1 MADVEE
7 VEEKEVTAEEA
18 VPESQEQETTKDS
31 EEQEQNEPE
40 EEITAKTA
48 EELAESWD
56 EGVFEYQGYH
66 FEAVGILPEGIEGKD
81 LVAQTRSNTEL
92 HLSTYHTEDFPKYSY
107 DDFYAVSNAPTA
119 DVFRC
124 LETGRN
130 YIPGENEL
138 FGYEGEFQP
147 YLKPEAEK
155 IVTEPH
161 NFRIQDND
169 LGAGGPKAKYKANM
183 EAIHLL
189 QTLEKEERLATPE
202 EQESLSRYVGWGGIP
217 QAFEE
222 NNSSWANEY
231 LELKNTLS
239 PEEYSAARA
248 STLNAFY
255 TSPTVIRSMYEAL
268 ENMGLKQGNILEP
281 SCGVGNFMGLIPESM
296 SKANMYGVELDPVSG
311 RIAKQLY
318 QKNKIAV
325 QGFEETNYPD
335 SFFDCVVGNVP
346 FGAYQVSD
354 RRYDRHHFMIHDYFI
369 AKSLDLVRPGGVVA
383 VVTSSGTMDKQNP
396 AVRQYIANRAE
407 LLGAIRLPKH

>member
-1 MADVEE
+1 MVAVLENPEQAEELLQKMDAALAVLPLDFEAYGTNYQQKTELLSELHQYAEGTYTIFPTLEAEPSFAEPSGHQMTMFDFLDTKAVTEPTVVDMSDVEE
-7 VEEKEVTAEEA
+7 IEEEEVTAKEYI
-18 VPESQEQETTKDS
+18 PENQEQEITETS
-31 EEQEQNEPE
+31 EGQEQKESE
-40 EEITAKTA
+40 EEIT
-48 EELAESWD
+48 ESWD

-66 FEAVGILPEGIEGKD
+66 FEAVGVLPEGIEGKD

-124 LETGRN
+124 LETGHN

-147 YLKPEAEK
+147 YLKPEVEE

-189 QTLEKEERLATPE
+189 QTLEQEERLATPE
-202 EQESLSRYVGWGGIP
+202 EQEILSRYVGWGGIP

-222 NNSSWANEY
+222 NNSNWTNEY

-248 STLNAFY
+248 STLNAF
-255 TSPTVIRSMYEAL
+255 I
-268 ENMGLKQGNILEP
+268 
-281 SCGVGNFMGLIPESM
+281 
-296 SKANMYGVELDPVSG
+296 
-311 RIAKQLY
+311 
-318 QKNKIAV
+318 
-325 QGFEETNYPD
+325 
-335 SFFDCVVGNVP
+335 
-346 FGAYQVSD
+346 
-354 RRYDRHHFMIHDYFI
+354 HH
-369 AKSLDLVRPGGVVA
+369 RP
-383 VVTSSGTMDKQNP
+383 
-396 AVRQYIANRAE
+396 
-407 LLGAIRLPKH
+407 

>member
-1 MADVEE
+1 MLFRSDDDPV
-7 VEEKEVTAEEA
+7 
-18 VPESQEQETTKDS
+18 
-31 EEQEQNEPE
+31 
-40 EEITAKTA
+40 
-48 EELAESWD
+48 
-56 EGVFEYQGYH
+56 
-66 FEAVGILPEGIEGKD
+66 
-81 LVAQTRSNTEL
+81 RSNHDPDVPYVFTVKNGQ
-92 HLSTYHTEDFPKYSY
+92 HDGSIYASFDFPKYSY

-222 NNSSWANEY
+222 NNSSWA
-231 LELKNTLS
+231 
-239 PEEYSAARA
+239 
-248 STLNAFY
+248 
-255 TSPTVIRSMYEAL
+255 
-268 ENMGLKQGNILEP
+268 
-281 SCGVGNFMGLIPESM
+281 M
-296 SKANMYGVELDPVSG
+296 SQRL
-311 RIAKQLY
+311 
-318 QKNKIAV
+318 
-325 QGFEETNYPD
+325 
-335 SFFDCVVGNVP
+335 
-346 FGAYQVSD
+346 
-354 RRYDRHHFMIHDYFI
+354 
-369 AKSLDLVRPGGVVA
+369 VVA
-383 VVTSSGTMDKQNP
+383 KMLTEKKV
-396 AVRQYIANRAE
+396 Y
-407 LLGAIRLPKH
+407 